1 MNIIKM
7 NQLKIALFFTIP
19 LIPFVLIAGI
29 FGGIPIAGV
38 VLAVMLILSYIIY
51 RSSGKI
57 LLRWYNA
64 RKTGDFE
71 SIELNSILG
80 TISNLAQVLEPDLY
94 VFESQIPAM
103 FTVGTGNKASIA
115 VSTRA
120 LDFFDR
126 AELEVLF
133 AHEMGHIKNGDVPLS
148 TVTALFAGTL
158 ASFST
163 AALWGSLL
171 TGFGQEYD
179 PAPRLIRFLA
189 MGLVAPPAALLVQ
202 LSVSH
207 AREYAADEVSVV
219 LTSKPHLLVETLE
232 RIERYIQLQHLGE
245 INPGHAHMFPVNLLK
260 VEESYDLHLSMF
272 DTHPDLQSRENNLS
286 WNTLLTPKHQTLH
299 EVRMLNETS
308 VFKNWN
314 KAMAFSFISYSMVL
328 FGIIVIDVFARKDF
342 DFGEVS
348 RIVGVYMGALILL
361 VLIEVTV
368 FKAKLDAAKD

>member
-1 MNIIKM
+1 M
-7 NQLKIALFFTIP
+7 P
-19 LIPFVLIAGI
+19 SIPFILIAGF
-29 FGGIPIAGV
+29 FGGISIAGI
-38 VLAVMLILSYIIY
+38 VLAVMLILSFVIY
-51 RSSGKI
+51 KFSGKI
-57 LLRWYNA
+57 LLRWYSA
-64 RKTGDFE
+64 RKIGDFE

-80 TISNLAQVLEPDLY
+80 TLSNLAQVPEPDLY

-103 FTVGTGNKASIA
+103 FTVGTGSRASVA

-120 LDFFDR
+120 MDLFDE

-148 TVTALFAGTL
+148 TVVALFAGTL

-189 MGLVAPPAALLVQ
+189 MGLVGPPAALLVQ
-202 LSVSH
+202 LHVPR

-219 LTSKPHLLVETLE
+219 LTDKPHLLVETLE

-245 INPGHAHMFPVNLLK
+245 INPGHAHLFPVNLLK

-272 DTHPDLQSRENNLS
+272 NTHPDVQSRENNLS

-299 EVRMLNETS
+299 EVRMLSETS

-361 VLIEVTV
+361 MLIEVTV
-368 FKAKLDAAKD
+368 FRVKLDAAKN

>member
-1 MNIIKM
+1 MNITKM
-7 NQLKIALFFTIP
+7 NQLKIALFFAVP
-19 LIPFVLIAGI
+19 SIPFVLIAGI
-29 FGGIPIAGV
+29 FGGVPIAGIV
-38 VLAVMLILSYIIY
+38 MAVMLILSFVIY
-51 RSSGKI
+51 KFSSKI

-64 RKTGDFE
+64 RKIGDFE
-71 SIELNSILG
+71 SIELNSILE
-80 TISNLAQVLEPDLY
+80 TLSNLVQVTEPDLC

-115 VSTRA
+115 VSTKA
-120 LDFFDR
+120 LDIFDQ
-126 AELEVLF
+126 AEIEVLL
-133 AHEMGHIKNGDVPLS
+133 AHEIGHIKNGDVPLS
-148 TVTALFAGTL
+148 TITALFAGTL

-189 MGLVAPPAALLVQ
+189 MGLVGPPAALLVH
-202 LSVSH
+202 LSTSR
-207 AREYAADEVSVV
+207 AREYAADEVSTV
-219 LTSKPHLLVETLE
+219 LTDKPQLLVETLE
-232 RIERYIQLQHLGE
+232 RIERYVQLQHLGE

-272 DTHPDLQSRENNLS
+272 DTHPDIQSRENNLS
-286 WNTLLTPKHQTLH
+286 WKKLLTPKHRTLH

-308 VFKNWN
+308 VIKDWN
-314 KAMAFSFISYSMVL
+314 KAMAFSFVSYSMIL
-328 FGIIVIDVFARKDF
+328 FGIIVVDVFARKDF

-361 VLIEVTV
+361 MLIEVTV
-368 FKAKLDAAKD
+368 FRAKLDAAKD

>member
-1 MNIIKM
+1 
-7 NQLKIALFFTIP
+7 
-19 LIPFVLIAGI
+19 
-29 FGGIPIAGV
+29 
-38 VLAVMLILSYIIY
+38 MLILSFVIY
-51 RSSGKI
+51 KFSGKI

-64 RKTGDFE
+64 RKIGDFE

-80 TISNLAQVLEPDLY
+80 TLSNLAQVTEPDLC
-94 VFESQIPAM
+94 VFESQISAM

-115 VSTRA
+115 VSTKA
-120 LDFFDR
+120 LDILDQ
-126 AELEVLF
+126 AELEVLL
-133 AHEMGHIKNGDVPLS
+133 AHEIGHIKNGDVPLS

-189 MGLVAPPAALLVQ
+189 MGLVGPPAALLVH
-202 LSVSH
+202 LSTSR
-207 AREYAADEVSVV
+207 AREYAADEVSTV
-219 LTSKPHLLVETLE
+219 LTDKPQLLVETLE
-232 RIERYIQLQHLGE
+232 RIERYVQLQHPGE
-245 INPGHAHMFPVNLLK
+245 INPGHAHLFPVNLLK

-272 DTHPDLQSRENNLS
+272 DTHPDIQSRENNLS
-286 WNTLLTPKHQTLH
+286 WKTLLTPKHRTLH

-308 VFKNWN
+308 IFKNWN
-314 KAMAFSFISYSMVL
+314 KSMAFSFISHSMVL

-361 VLIEVTV
+361 MLIEVTV
-368 FKAKLDAAKD
+368 FRAKLDAAKD

>member
-1 MNIIKM
+1 MNITKM
-7 NQLKIALFFTIP
+7 NQLKIALFFAVP
-19 LIPFVLIAGI
+19 SIPFVLIAGI
-29 FGGIPIAGV
+29 FGGVSIAGIV
-38 VLAVMLILSYIIY
+38 MAVMLILSFVIY
-51 RSSGKI
+51 KFSSKI

-64 RKTGDFE
+64 RKIGDFE
-71 SIELNSILG
+71 SIELNSILE
-80 TISNLAQVLEPDLY
+80 TLSNLVQVTEPDLC

-115 VSTRA
+115 VSTKA
-120 LDFFDR
+120 LDIFDQ
-126 AELEVLF
+126 AEIEVLL
-133 AHEMGHIKNGDVPLS
+133 AHEIGHIKNGDVPLS
-148 TVTALFAGTL
+148 TITALFAGTL

-189 MGLVAPPAALLVQ
+189 MGLVGPPAALLVH
-202 LSVSH
+202 LSTSR
-207 AREYAADEVSVV
+207 AREYAADEVSTV
-219 LTSKPHLLVETLE
+219 LTDKPQLLVETLE
-232 RIERYIQLQHLGE
+232 RIERYVQLQHLGE

-272 DTHPDLQSRENNLS
+272 DTHPDIQSRENNLS
-286 WNTLLTPKHQTLH
+286 WKKLLTPKHRTLH

-308 VFKNWN
+308 VIKDWN
-314 KAMAFSFISYSMVL
+314 KAMAFSFVSYSMIL
-328 FGIIVIDVFARKDF
+328 FGIIVVDVFARKDF

-361 VLIEVTV
+361 MLIEVTV
-368 FKAKLDAAKD
+368 FRAKLDAAKD